1 MTSVPTETVLVTL
14 TRTLRSLNYL
24 WENVETFL
32 KQHQVPQ
39 NSGLI
44 ESARA
49 AVAKFQDD
57 NFVIDW
63 RKSDLKPLECI
74 NSRSKSKSTLLNLTP
89 NPYVTP

>member
-1 MTSVPTETVLVTL
+1 MTL

-24 WENVETFL
+24 WENLETYL
-32 KQHQVPQ
+32 KQNQVPQ
-39 NSGLI
+39 NSELI

-49 AVAKFQDD
+49 AVTKIPND

-63 RKSDLKPLECI
+63 RKSGLKPLECI
-74 NSRSKSKSTLLNLTP
+74 KYSGKSNSTPLNPTP